1 MGPGSAV
8 SPACS
13 HPTCLEENTCGVCFC
28 ARYVALA
35 VTAGQINRDMLCGG
49 DKGLGE

>member
-13 HPTCLEENTCGVCFC
+13 DPTCLEEKTCGVCFC
-28 ARYVALA
+28 EKHVALA
-35 VTAGQINRDMLCGG
+35 VTAGQINRDMLC
-49 DKGLGE
+49 